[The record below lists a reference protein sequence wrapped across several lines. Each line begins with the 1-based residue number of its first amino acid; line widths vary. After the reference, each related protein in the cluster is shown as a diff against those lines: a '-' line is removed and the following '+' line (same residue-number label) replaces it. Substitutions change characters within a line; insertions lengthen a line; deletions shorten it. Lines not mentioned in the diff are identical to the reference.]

1 MFSNVMISLFVAG
14 PLGVWVYTKML
25 RQTGGNKQSSL
36 IGAAISA
43 GIAFLV
49 AVTLISMLAS

>member
-14 PLGVWVYTKML
+14 PFGVWVYAKML
-25 RQTGGNKQSSL
+25 RQTGGNKQSAL

-43 GIAFLV
+43 GIAFW
-49 AVTLISMLAS
+49 

>member
-14 PLGVWVYTKML
+14 PFGVWVYTKML
-25 RQTGGNKQSSL
+25 RQTGGNKQGAL
-36 IGAAISA
+36 IGACISA

-49 AVTLISMLAS
+49 IVTLVGMIAS

>member
-14 PLGVWVYTKML
+14 PFGVWVYMKML
-25 RQTGGNKQSSL
+25 RQTGGNKQNAL
-36 IGAAISA
+36 VGAAISA

-49 AVTLISMLAS
+49 VVTLIGMFAS